1 MTVMQPLVV
10 IVGAGVAGLTCARE
24 LSRRGVSNVVL
35 ERASHIGGR
44 CASLDLDGQ
53 PVDHGI
59 PFLHAE
65 SREFALELDALGD
78 DGKLRGWPLRMHS
91 RRPGLTPAGLRG
103 QRRMARRAGVAEFP
117 ASLARGTEVRVGS
130 EVVALAPA
138 RERMRITLADGT
150 SIEAPFIVTA
160 TALDDALRLVEPVVA
175 EWPGAAHHLSG
186 IHALRWVPML
196 TLIARYPGGVRDPG
210 FDLWHPASTAVIHAV
225 IHDSAK
231 RSEPAQRTLVFH
243 GRESFSRDY
252 LLRDR
257 DEWASELLWEA
268 GQLLGEWA
276 ARPAAF
282 HAHAWS
288 CARLRPGYTMGE
300 VVTFESPAG
309 ACVSLCGDAFAAQP
323 GLEGAFM
330 SGIALG
336 EQIATLP
343 RVRELVRSQD
353 LARKL

>member
-1 MTVMQPLVV
+1 MQPLVV

-24 LSRRGVSNVVL
+24 LTRRGVSNVVL
-35 ERASHIGGR
+35 ERDSRIGGR

-78 DGKLRGWPLRMHS
+78 DGKLRGWPLRVHS
-91 RRPGLTPAGLRG
+91 QRPGLTPAGLRG
-103 QRRMARRAGVAEFP
+103 QRRMARRAGVGELP
-117 ASLARGTEVRVGS
+117 ACLAREAHIRMSS
-130 EVVALAPA
+130 EVTALAPA
-138 RERMRITLADGT
+138 GERMQITLADGT
-150 SIEAPFIVTA
+150 SLSAPFVVVA
-160 TALDDALRLVEPVVA
+160 TALDDALRLVEPVVV
-175 EWPGAAHHLSG
+175 EWPGAAAHLAG
-186 IHALRWVPML
+186 IHALRWVPTL
-196 TLIARYPGGVRDPG
+196 TLVARYPGDVRDPG
-210 FDLWHPASTAVIHAV
+210 FDLWHPLSTAVLHAV
-225 IHDSAK
+225 VNDSAK
-231 RSEPAQRTLVFH
+231 RPDPARRVLVLH

-257 DEWASELLWEA
+257 DEWASEMLWEA

-276 ARPAAF
+276 ARPLAF

-300 VVTFESPAG
+300 VVTFESPRG

-343 RVRELVRSQD
+343 RVREIVR
-353 LARKL
+353 A

>member
-1 MTVMQPLVV
+1 MQPLVV

-24 LSRRGVSNVVL
+24 LTRRGVSSVVL
-35 ERASHIGGR
+35 ERAPRIGGR

-78 DGKLRGWPLRMHS
+78 EGKLRGWPLRVPGQ
-91 RRPGLTPAGLRG
+91 RRGLTPAGLRG
-103 QRRMARRAGVAEFP
+103 QRRMARRAGVGEFP
-117 ASLARGTEVRVGS
+117 ACLAREADVRVGS
-130 EVVALAPA
+130 EVVALAPDG
-138 RERMRITLADGT
+138 ERMRVTLADGT
-150 SIEAPFIVTA
+150 AIEAPFVVVA
-160 TALDDALRLVEPVVA
+160 TALDDALALVEPVVA
-175 EWPGAAHHLSG
+175 DWPGAASHLTG
-186 IHALRWVPML
+186 IHALRWVPTL
-196 TLIARYPGGVRDPG
+196 TLVARYPGDVRDPG
-210 FDLWHPASTAVIHAV
+210 FDLWHPVSTAVLHAV
-225 IHDSAK
+225 VNDSTK
-231 RSEPAQRTLVFH
+231 RPEPARRTLVFH

-257 DEWASELLWEA
+257 DEWASEMLWEA

-276 ARPAAF
+276 ARPVAF
-282 HAHAWS
+282 HGHAWS

-300 VVTFESPAG
+300 VVTFESPRG

-323 GLEGAFM
+323 GLEGAYM

-343 RVRELVRSQD
+343 RVRELVRS
-353 LARKL
+353 